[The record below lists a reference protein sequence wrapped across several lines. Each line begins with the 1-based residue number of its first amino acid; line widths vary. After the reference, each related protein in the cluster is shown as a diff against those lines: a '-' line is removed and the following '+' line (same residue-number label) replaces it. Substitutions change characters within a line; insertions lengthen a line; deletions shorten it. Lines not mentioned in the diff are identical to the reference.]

1 MAEPVPPEVRVRLD
15 GLIVAVSP
23 EYDLPT
29 DSVTV
34 PEKPPVEDN
43 VIVDVAD
50 PVTGTFRGVVTAV
63 IVKSR
68 GAAVTITVTMV
79 EWVV

>member
-1 MAEPVPPEVRVRLD
+1 MAEPVPPEVRVMLD
-15 GLIVAVSP
+15 GRIVAVSP
-23 EYDLPT
+23 EKDLPT

-50 PVTGTFRGVVTAV
+50 PVTGTFMGIVPAA
-63 IVKSR
+63 IVKSC
-68 GAAVTITVTMV
+68 GAAVTITVTVV

>member
-1 MAEPVPPEVRVRLD
+1 VAEPVPPEVRVRLD

-34 PEKPPVEDN
+34 PEKPPVEVK
-43 VIVDVAD
+43 VIVEVAD
-50 PVTGTFRGVVTAV
+50 PAIGTFRGVVPAV
-63 IVKSR
+63 MVKSC
-68 GAAVTITVTMV
+68 GGAVTVTVTVV

>member
-1 MAEPVPPEVRVRLD
+1 MLD

-23 EYDLPT
+23 EYDLAT
-29 DSVTV
+29 DNVTF

-43 VIVDVAD
+43 VIVEVAE
-50 PVTGTFRGVVTAV
+50 PVTGTVRGVVPAV
-63 IVKSR
+63 IVKSC
-68 GAAVTITVTMV
+68 GAAVTVTVTVV